1 MGDAIVLMRDAIV
14 LMGDAIVLMGDA
26 IVLMRDTIVLMGD
39 TIVLKGDAIVL
50 MGDTIVLMGDTIALM
65 TKGVSC
71 SASFQLSFQMRFGY
85 IEKGPLFVSNSSG
98 CYEIGFNIKFYDQA
112 AFYFKANLNA
122 KISTRNFVD
131 GNYRHFQM

>member
-14 LMGDAIVLMGDA
+14 LMGDAVVLMGDA
-26 IVLMRDTIVLMGD
+26 VVLMGD

-71 SASFQLSFQMRFGY
+71 AASFQLSFQMRFGY

-98 CYEIGFNIKFYDQA
+98 CYEIGFNIKFYDQSV
-112 AFYFKANLNA
+112 FYFKANLNA
-122 KISTRNFVD
+122 KISPRNFVD
-131 GNYRHFQM
+131 GHYRHLQM